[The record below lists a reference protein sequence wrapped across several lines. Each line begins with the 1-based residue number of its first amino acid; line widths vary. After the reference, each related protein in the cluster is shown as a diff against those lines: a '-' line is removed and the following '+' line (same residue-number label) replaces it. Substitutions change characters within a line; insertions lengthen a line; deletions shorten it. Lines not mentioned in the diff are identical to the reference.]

1 MTDPDRDAEY
11 RAAGARLRKPVFRG
25 ALLCAYAA
33 GILTGALLAAFDLP
47 ATAWTVPLIV
57 LFGAGVGAIV
67 LGGW

>member
-1 MTDPDRDAEY
+1 MTDPDRDAE
-11 RAAGARLRKPVFRG
+11 AAGARLRKLVFRG

-47 ATAWTVPLIV
+47 VTAWTVPLIV